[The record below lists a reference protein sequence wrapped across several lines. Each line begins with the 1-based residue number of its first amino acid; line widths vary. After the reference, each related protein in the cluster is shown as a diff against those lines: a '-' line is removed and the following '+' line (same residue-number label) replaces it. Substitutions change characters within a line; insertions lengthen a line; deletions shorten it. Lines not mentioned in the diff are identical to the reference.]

1 MSKMPNVLLLSCYA
15 ATCRQA
21 ARAISQ
27 HYSEALRPA
36 GIEGT
41 HFTLTMLLRTLP
53 GLTSSEIGAHM
64 VMDKTTLTRTLRLME
79 AALLVRWEPGKDR
92 REKHWNL
99 TEHGETIYQQAYP
112 LWQQAQALMRR
123 RLGDDALS
131 TWQGLTHQVAVAL
144 ADPELPSSAEIIR

>member
-1 MSKMPNVLLLSCYA
+1 MTTPLLLPCYS

-41 HFTLTMLLRTLP
+41 HFTLVTLLRGLP
-53 GLTSSEIGAHM
+53 GLTSSDIGARM

-79 AALLVRWEPGKDR
+79 AAELIAWAPGTDR
-92 REKHWNL
+92 REKRWSL
-99 TEHGETIYQQAYP
+99 TREGESAYQRAYP
-112 LWQQAQALMRR
+112 LWEQAQEAMRR
-123 RLGDDALS
+123 QLGPELVAG
-131 TWQGLTHQVAVAL
+131 WHQLTHQVAANL
-144 ADPELPSSAEIIR
+144 AGDGQSVEAR

>member
-1 MSKMPNVLLLSCYA
+1 MSTALLLPCYS

-41 HFTLTMLLRTLP
+41 HFTLTALVRSFP
-53 GLTSSEIGAHM
+53 GSTASEIGARM

-79 AALLVRWEPGKDR
+79 AAQLISWRPGQDR
-92 REKHWNL
+92 REKRWTL
-99 TEHGETIYQQAYP
+99 TEHGEAVYQRAYP
-112 LWQQAQALMRR
+112 LWEQVQRDMRQAFGEDVLA
-123 RLGDDALS
+123 A
-131 TWQGLTHQVAVAL
+131 WQGQTFQL
-144 ADPELPSSAEIIR
+144 AATLANSASLGHADRTP